1 MNTRQTWIVLAGIIA
16 VGAFLRFYN
25 LNWDQGFYFHPDE
38 RNIATAVSKIHFFD
52 NLNPEFF
59 AYGGFSIYLYRF
71 FGEIII
77 LLTNDPQWVSS
88 WGKINLIGRY
98 FSAFVSTITLI
109 PLYFLAKKIFNKE
122 VAQISVVIFAFTVTS
137 IQAAHFAVTE
147 SLLVFFVTLLALLSQ
162 QILQKSNFNIYLLT
176 GAILGLST
184 ATKTTSLSFATL
196 PLFAWFSTVTFDF
209 KNIFSK
215 FIFLVIFLFAAFFTF
230 TIFSPYTFLSWDK
243 FLESMQYETGV
254 IKGTLPVPY
263 TMQFTN
269 TTPFVYQIKNF
280 FWQMGPIATFSWL
293 GILILTFKTLKEKS
307 TSYLFFLSFPFLYFL
322 YIGSLYTKFIRYMV
336 PLVPFLAITC
346 AFSLYYIKT
355 KSKFVGQFLIII
367 FVTLTILWALSFS
380 SIYNKEQTRI
390 SASRWIYANIPAGS
404 YIIGEHWD
412 DGLPLPLKGQNL
424 GQYKIEQ
431 LTIYEPDNPAK
442 LDYYIQKLS
451 EADYIIL
458 NSRRLYGTL
467 INLPAKYPLSSRYYQ
482 LLFAGELGFE
492 KVAQFSSY
500 PQILGWEI
508 NDDSSEETFQIFDHP
523 KVQIFKKVKPFTKAE
538 YLKIL

>member
-1 MNTRQTWIVLAGIIA
+1 MFIIIIIVITVL
-16 VGAFLRFYN
+16 LRFYN

-38 RNIATAVSKIHFFD
+38 RNIAIAVSRIHFFD
-52 NLNPEFF
+52 NLNPNFF

-71 FGEIII
+71 FGEILI

-122 VAQISVVIFAFTVTS
+122 VAQISAVIFAFTVTS

-147 SLLVFFVTLLALLSQ
+147 SLLVFFVTLLALLSY
-162 QILQKSNFNIYLLT
+162 QILQKPNFNIYLLT

-184 ATKTTSLSFATL
+184 ATKTTSLAFTTL
-196 PLFAWFSTVTFDF
+196 PLFALFLTITKDF

-215 FIFLVIFLFAAFFTF
+215 ISLLLIFPLTAAFTF

-269 TTPFVYQIKNF
+269 TTPFIYQIKNL
-280 FWQMGPIATFSWL
+280 FWQMGPIATLAWL
-293 GILILTFKTLKEKS
+293 GIFLLSFKTFKEKN
-307 TSYLFFLSFPFLYFL
+307 TNYLFFLSFPLLYFL

-336 PLVPFLAITC
+336 PLIPFLVIAT

-355 KSKFVGQFLIII
+355 KSKLIGQALTITFIA
-367 FVTLTILWALSFS
+367 LTILWALSFS
-380 SIYNKEQTRI
+380 SIYQKEQTRI
-390 SASRWIYANIPAGS
+390 SASKWIYANIPAGS
-404 YIIGEHWD
+404 FILGEHWD
-412 DGLPLPLKGQNL
+412 DGLPLPLKDQNIR
-424 GQYKIEQ
+424 QFKIEQ

-442 LDYYIQKLS
+442 LDYYTQKLV

-467 INLPAKYPLSSRYYQ
+467 INMPDKYPLTSKYYQ
-482 LLFAGELGFE
+482 LLFNQNLGFE
-492 KVAQFSSY
+492 KVAEFSSY
-500 PQILGWEI
+500 PHILGWHI
-508 NDDSSEETFQIFDHP
+508 IDDSSEETFQVFDHP